1 MADETNTLR
10 SQIKILLNIS
20 DTAQDDLIDL
30 IISRTQDRL
39 RVLLS
44 LGTETE
50 IPDALE
56 YIVEDVSV
64 RRFNRIGSE
73 GLSSHSVEGETMSWP
88 ENDFAPYQ
96 DDIQAYLDSQ
106 EEPTTKK
113 GRVRFI

>member
-1 MADETNTLR
+1 MADASNTLR

-96 DDIQAYLDSQ
+96 DDIQAYLDTQ